1 MQGYERFGFHVQQNG
16 DVVYREWAPNALRAY
31 LIGDF
36 NNWDRDATPMTKND
50 FGVFEVTVPGKN
62 GQPSIP
68 HDSKIKVCLLADEVQ
83 QEDTADDWIRSL

>member
-1 MQGYERFGFHVQQNG
+1 
-16 DVVYREWAPNALRAY
+16 
-31 LIGDF
+31 
-36 NNWDRDATPMTKND
+36 MTKND

>member
-1 MQGYERFGFHVQQNG
+1 LLTTTQGYERFGFLVQPNG
-16 DVVYREWAPNALRAY
+16 DVLYREWAPNALRAY

-36 NNWDRDATPMTKND
+36 NDWNRDATPMTKNE

-68 HDSKIKVCLLADEVQ
+68 HDSKIKVCLAETRRT
-83 QEDTADDWIRSL
+83 EI

>member
-1 MQGYERFGFHVQQNG
+1 MEANG

-50 FGVFEVTVPGKN
+50 FGVFEVTIKAQNGKPG
-62 GQPSIP
+62 IA
-68 HDSKIKVCLLADEVQ
+68 HDSKIKASFLNTKAS
-83 QEDTADDWIRSL
+83 RS

>member
-1 MQGYERFGFHVQQNG
+1 MTRLATKLTIVQGYEKFGFQVQPNG

-36 NNWDRDATPMTKND
+36 NDWNRDATPMTKNNY
-50 FGVFEVTVPGKN
+50 GVFEVTVPGKN

-68 HDSKIKVCLLADEVQ
+68 HDSKIKVCLLKMHGWRV
-83 QEDTADDWIRSL
+83 

>member
-1 MQGYERFGFHVQQNG
+1 MLTTTQGYERFGFLVQPNG
-16 DVVYREWAPNALRAY
+16 DVLYREWAPNALRAY

-36 NNWDRDATPMTKND
+36 NDWNRDATPMTKNE

-68 HDSKIKVCLLADEVQ
+68 HDSKLKVCLAEPRRT
-83 QEDTADDWIRSL
+83 EI